1 MLSPA
6 ARVIEPLPDQTTTL
20 TLNTD
25 QALAL
30 LDALEGRHIHH
41 LTPWEL
47 ITHDRMVARLE
58 QALDRLQGK
67 PMPY

>member
-1 MLSPA
+1 MLSSAAPA
-6 ARVIEPLPDQTTTL
+6 ARVIKPCPDQTTTL

-25 QALAL
+25 QTLSL
-30 LDALEGRHIHH
+30 LDALEGRHTHH

-58 QALDRLQGK
+58 QALARLQG
-67 PMPY
+67 